1 MSVENNTSIG
11 IAPERLWGF
20 LIEPRSWE
28 KWWPAV
34 TFARSGDF
42 KPLREQSTFEASLTL
57 GRLKTTLRGE
67 VTLLA
72 EPRALTW
79 TARLWGVPLRQE
91 WYLSKTGRGT
101 RFIARTRF
109 SGFGGLLL
117 RWLRIQRRW
126 AAMQARQGR
135 SLKRVA
141 ERML

>member
-1 MSVENNTSIG
+1 MENNTSIG

-34 TFARSGDF
+34 TFAKSGDF
-42 KPLREQSTFEASLTL
+42 KPLRERSTFEVSLTL
-57 GRLKTTLRGE
+57 GRLTTTLRGE

-79 TARLWGVPLRQE
+79 EARLWGVPLRQE

-101 RFIARTRF
+101 RFTARSRF

-126 AAMQARQGR
+126 ATMQSRQGR
-135 SLKRVA
+135 SLKRLA